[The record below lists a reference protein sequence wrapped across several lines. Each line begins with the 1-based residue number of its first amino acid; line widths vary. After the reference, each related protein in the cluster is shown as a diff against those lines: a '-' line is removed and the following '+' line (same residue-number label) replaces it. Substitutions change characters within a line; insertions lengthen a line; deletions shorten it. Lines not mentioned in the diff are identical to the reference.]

1 MSQIIVVFILTVVI
15 HFINTLA
22 YAVRIVGI
30 RTGRIAISFA
40 LFNIVVLV
48 SRIANTVQAPL
59 LAKTVE
65 NSINGGFA
73 GNLMLNFRYILLAA
87 TVGTILAA
95 LFIPTFQ
102 RLYAIAVEKFNV
114 YKSVPRLL
122 LHSFSRAGVKQFS
135 MNLKVPSRNN
145 LTQLKTVSD
154 FPVRMTVLNTLAVA
168 MLTVGVLASLYAGVL
183 APAYRTTASTLS
195 SVITGLST
203 ILLFVF
209 IDPQLS
215 IMTDEVL
222 EGEKS
227 EGEFRRTVTF
237 MVFGRVMGTMLAQVM
252 LFPAAHVIAYIAS
265 NVI

>member
-1 MSQIIVVFILTVVI
+1 
-15 HFINTLA
+15 
-22 YAVRIVGI
+22 
-30 RTGRIAISFA
+30 
-40 LFNIVVLV
+40 
-48 SRIANTVQAPL
+48 
-59 LAKTVE
+59 
-65 NSINGGFA
+65 
-73 GNLMLNFRYILLAA
+73 
-87 TVGTILAA
+87 
-95 LFIPTFQ
+95 
-102 RLYAIAVEKFNV
+102 
-114 YKSVPRLL
+114 
-122 LHSFSRAGVKQFS
+122 
-135 MNLKVPSRNN
+135 
-145 LTQLKTVSD
+145 
-154 FPVRMTVLNTLAVA
+154 MTVLNTLAVA

-209 IDPQLS
+209 IAPQLS